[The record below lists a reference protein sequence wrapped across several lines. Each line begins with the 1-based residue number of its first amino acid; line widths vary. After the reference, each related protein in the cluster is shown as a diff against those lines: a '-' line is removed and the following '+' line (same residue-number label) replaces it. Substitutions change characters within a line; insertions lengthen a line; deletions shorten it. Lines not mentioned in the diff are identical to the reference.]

1 MKTPDEF
8 RKPTVQNRQV
18 KAPKTTINARGLWL
32 LVVV

>member
-8 RKPTVQNRQV
+8 KKPTVQNRQV
-18 KAPKTTINARGLWL
+18 KAPKTTSNALGLRA